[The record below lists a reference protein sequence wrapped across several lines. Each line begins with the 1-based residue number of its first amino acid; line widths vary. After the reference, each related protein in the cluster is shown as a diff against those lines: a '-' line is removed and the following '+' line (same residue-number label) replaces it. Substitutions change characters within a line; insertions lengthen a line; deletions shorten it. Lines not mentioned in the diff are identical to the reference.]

1 MNTMTI
7 VLMIAHFFICVGI
20 IVLVL
25 MQRGKGADAGASFG
39 AGASGTVFGA
49 RGSANFLSRATA
61 VLAAA
66 FFANSLALAYLATQ
80 GTSGS
85 SIVDQVTLPADV
97 DDTTE
102 SAVDG
107 VLDEL
112 PSIEEA
118 ADAGE
123 DAAADAVDELPEI
136 SADDLPSDAEDGG
149 ESAADDEE

>member
-80 GTSGS
+80 GSGGS
-85 SIVDQVTLPADV
+85 SIVDQVTLPADAEDAADATV
-97 DDTTE
+97 DD
-102 SAVDG
+102 A
-107 VLDEL
+107 LDEL

-118 ADAGE
+118 VDAGA
-123 DAAADAVDELPEI
+123 DAAAEAVDELPEI
-136 SADDLPSDAEDGG
+136 DAEDLPGDAVDSD
-149 ESAADDEE
+149 ETAADNEE